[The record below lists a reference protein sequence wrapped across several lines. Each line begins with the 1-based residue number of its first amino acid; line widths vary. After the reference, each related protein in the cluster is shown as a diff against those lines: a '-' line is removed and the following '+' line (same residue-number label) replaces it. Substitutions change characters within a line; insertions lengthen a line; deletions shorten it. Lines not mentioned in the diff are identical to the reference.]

1 MEIFLAGAGL
11 WHHVLPRFFEAGK
24 DSSETKDAP
33 SVKLSDANIL
43 MSFYYVNKWQERSI
57 RYVNSFM
64 LDSGAFTFFSQ
75 GKNLNWDEYVERY
88 ADYVKQKDIK
98 LFFELDIDSLVG
110 YDKVLQIREKLE
122 KLAGRR
128 CIPVWHKSRGID
140 AFVDMCKEYKY
151 VSIGGIV
158 SNEITRNQY
167 QHFPKF
173 ISTAHKYGAKIHGLG
188 FTYLEGLTK
197 YKFDSVDSTAWLSGN
212 RFGHVYKFNGKTM
225 TKHDRPR
232 GKMLKDVKSVALNNF
247 DEWAKFGVYA
257 RRCL

>member
-128 CIPVWHKSRGID
+128 CIPGGPPADGRSRPFLRPQRILSTPLGII
-140 AFVDMCKEYKY
+140 
-151 VSIGGIV
+151 SIRI
-158 SNEITRNQY
+158 
-167 QHFPKF
+167 PWL
-173 ISTAHKYGAKIHGLG
+173 TA
-188 FTYLEGLTK
+188 
-197 YKFDSVDSTAWLSGN
+197 S
-212 RFGHVYKFNGKTM
+212 
-225 TKHDRPR
+225 
-232 GKMLKDVKSVALNNF
+232 
-247 DEWAKFGVYA
+247 
-257 RRCL
+257 